1 MAVAQGVEN
10 VPWLFTGTLVATLL
24 LHPVFAAAVSRW
36 TRRRFV
42 TITYRFFM
50 ASLVAFF
57 LLVRATPPEVAVWV
71 TRAFFVWVAVFGLFV
86 VSVFWSFM
94 TDIFGE
100 GQGRRLFGVVA
111 VGGTLGGIAG
121 SSVTAFL
128 ATELSPA
135 VLLLVPVVLLECAVL
150 CVKAIDVRVKDD
162 GGRTRGSPSP
172 RGSPGAGRGPVI
184 GGSWM
189 DGIRRVLSSPY
200 LLGICAFML
209 LYTIGSTFL
218 YFIQLEFVAATFADN
233 DQQTAVFARMDLAV
247 NVLVLFIE
255 LFFTGRIMK
264 KLGVGLTLALLPL
277 LCVFGFLALSAVPVF
292 AVFVVFQV
300 LRRTGEYAV
309 SRPTREVLYTVLSR
323 SDKYK
328 AKNFNDTFV
337 YRSGDQ
343 IGAWSYA
350 AFAAMGLGTSA
361 LALLMV
367 PLSAL
372 WLVVGLWLGKE
383 QKALAKRSRSE
394 RPDSGHRLA

>member
-1 MAVAQGVEN
+1 
-10 VPWLFTGTLVATLL
+10 
-24 LHPVFAAAVSRW
+24 
-36 TRRRFV
+36 
-42 TITYRFFM
+42 
-50 ASLVAFF
+50 
-57 LLVRATPPEVAVWV
+57 
-71 TRAFFVWVAVFGLFV
+71 
-86 VSVFWSFM
+86 
-94 TDIFGE
+94 
-100 GQGRRLFGVVA
+100 
-111 VGGTLGGIAG
+111 
-121 SSVTAFL
+121 
-128 ATELSPA
+128 
-135 VLLLVPVVLLECAVL
+135 VL
-150 CVKAIDVRVKDD
+150 CVKAIDARVKDERSERSD
-162 GGRTRGSPSP
+162 RGPTRGSQSP
-172 RGSPGAGRGPVI
+172 RTRPGTGGGAVI
-184 GGSWM
+184 GGTWL

-264 KLGVGLTLALLPL
+264 RLGVGLTLALLPL

-394 RPDSGHRLA
+394 RPDSGDRLT